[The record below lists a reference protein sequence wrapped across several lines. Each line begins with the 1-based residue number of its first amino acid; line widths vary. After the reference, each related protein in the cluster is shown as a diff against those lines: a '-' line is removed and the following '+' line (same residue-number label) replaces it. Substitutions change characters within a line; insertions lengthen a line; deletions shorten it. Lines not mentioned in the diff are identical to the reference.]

1 MHSKYIEEFA
11 LAKLNLSFKVLNKLP
26 NNLHQI
32 ESYITFLP
40 NIFDR
45 LIVKKSLRNKI
56 VINGKF
62 ANELK
67 ANGGDTLIRKSI
79 KLLSNLLNLNIC
91 LEVNLK
97 KNIPLNSG
105 LGGGSA
111 DAAAIIR
118 AIIRLYKITNKNK
131 LIINNLS
138 KIGSDVPACY
148 FSKNIKVTGTGEV
161 VQPIKL
167 FNKKLWA
174 LLIKPE
180 SNYST
185 KFIFENFN
193 NSYAKPTKFNLTLNN
208 LIGDMNKYNNSL
220 EKTVCKIEKNVNKV
234 IRYLYNFNSLTLPRI
249 TGSGSTV
256 FVLFKNEQDLKN
268 YRSKLNFVKK
278 DYWIEYS
285 HLIL

>member
-1 MHSKYIEEFA
+1 MHSDYIEEFA
-11 LAKLNLSFKVLNKLP
+11 FAKLNLSFKVLKKLP
-26 NNLHQI
+26 NNFHQI

-40 NIFDR
+40 NIYDH
-45 LIVKKSLRNKI
+45 LIIKKSLQNKI

-62 ANELK
+62 ANQLI
-67 ANGGDTLIRKSI
+67 ANGGDTLIKKSI
-79 KLLSNLLNLNIC
+79 KLLSNLLNLKVC

-118 AIIRLYKITNKNK
+118 AIIKLYKIKNNK

-138 KIGSDVPACY
+138 KIGSDVPAC
-148 FSKNIKVTGTGEV
+148 FLSKNVKVSGTGEIL
-161 VQPIKL
+161 QPIKL
-167 FNKKLWA
+167 LNKKLWA
-174 LLIKPE
+174 LLIKPK

-185 KFIFENFN
+185 KNIFESFN
-193 NSYAKPTKFNLTLNN
+193 NSFAKTTKFELTLNN
-208 LIGDMNKYNNSL
+208 LINDMNKYNNSL
-220 EKTVCKIEKNVNKV
+220 EKTVCRIEKNVKNV
-234 IRYLYNFNSLTLPRI
+234 LSYLYNFNSLTLPRI

-256 FVLFKNEQDLKN
+256 FVLFKTKEDLKI
-268 YRSKLNFVKK
+268 YKKKLSFNKK
-278 DYWIEYS
+278 DYWIQYS

>member
-1 MHSKYIEEFA
+1 MHFEYVEEFA

-26 NNLHQI
+26 NNFHQI

-40 NIFDR
+40 NIYDH
-45 LIVKKSLRNKI
+45 LIVKKSLQNKI
-56 VINGKF
+56 VISGIF
-62 ANELK
+62 ANQLK
-67 ANGGDTLIRKSI
+67 TKGGDTLIKKSI
-79 KLLSNLLNLNIC
+79 KLLSDLLNLKIC
-91 LEVNLK
+91 VEINLK

-111 DAAAIIR
+111 DAAATIR
-118 AIIRLYKITNKNK
+118 AILKLYKINNKNE

-138 KIGSDVPACY
+138 KIGSDVPACF
-148 FSKNIKVTGTGEV
+148 FSKNLKVSGTGEIIK
-161 VQPIKL
+161 PIKL

-185 KFIFENFN
+185 KYIFEKFN
-193 NSYAKPTKFNLTLNN
+193 NAYAKPTKFNLTFNG
-208 LIGDMNKYNNSL
+208 LIEDMNKYNNSL
-220 EKTVCKIEKNVNKV
+220 EKTVCRIEKNVKNL
-234 IRYLYNFNSLTLPRI
+234 ICHLSNFNSLTVPRI

-256 FVLFKNEQDLKN
+256 FILFKTKQDLKN
-268 YRSKLNFVKK
+268 YKEKLNFNRE

-285 HLIL
+285 NLTL

>member
-1 MHSKYIEEFA
+1 MYSEYVEELAF
-11 LAKLNLSFKVLNKLP
+11 AKLNLSFKILKKLP
-26 NNLHQI
+26 NNFHQI

-40 NIFDR
+40 NIYDH
-45 LIVKKSLRNKI
+45 LIIKKSLYNKI

-62 ANELK
+62 ADQLI
-67 ANGGDTLIRKSI
+67 ANGGDTLIKKSI
-79 KLLSNLLNLNIC
+79 KLLSSLLNLKVC

-118 AIIRLYKITNKNK
+118 AIIKLYKINNNK

-138 KIGSDVPACY
+138 KIGSDVPAC
-148 FSKNIKVTGTGEV
+148 FLSKNVKVSGTGEV
-161 VQPIKL
+161 LQPIKL
-167 FNKKLWA
+167 LNKKLWA
-174 LLIKPE
+174 LLIKPK

-185 KFIFENFN
+185 KNIFENFN
-193 NSYAKPTKFNLTLNN
+193 NSYVKPAKFELTLNN
-208 LIGDMNKYNNSL
+208 LINDMNKYNNSL
-220 EKTVCKIEKNVNKV
+220 EKTVCRIEKNVKNV
-234 IRYLYNFNSLTLPRI
+234 LSYLYNFNSLTLPRI

-256 FVLFKNEQDLKN
+256 FVLFKTKEDLKI
-268 YRSKLNFVKK
+268 YKKKLSLGKK
-278 DYWIEYS
+278 DYWIKYS